1 MNIDINETKSELNAT
16 LENFRDDWRN
26 GELQTFSDTAKYL
39 GAPLDDEELEKFIQ
53 CVHEILMQRAE
64 KLEAAIEIC
73 KRYRLINPKSK
84 EENEQ

>member
-26 GELQTFSDTAKYL
+26 GKIQTFSEAVEHL
-39 GAPLDDEELEKFIQ
+39 GEPLDDEELEKFIQ

-73 KRYRLINPKSK
+73 KRYRVINPKSK

>member
-39 GAPLDDEELEKFIQ
+39 GEPLDDEELEKFIQ

-64 KLEAAIEIC
+64 KLEAAIDLC
-73 KRYRLINPKSK
+73 KRYRLVE
-84 EENEQ
+84 EENET

>member
-26 GELQTFSDTAKYL
+26 GDLQTFSDTAKYL
-39 GAPLDDEELEKFIQ
+39 GEPLDDEELEKFIQ

-73 KRYRLINPKSK
+73 KRYRLVE
-84 EENEQ
+84 EENET

>member
-26 GELQTFSDTAKYL
+26 GDLQTFSDTAKYL
-39 GAPLDDEELEKFIQ
+39 GEPLDDEELEKFIQ

-64 KLEAAIEIC
+64 KLEAAIDLC
-73 KRYRLINPKSK
+73 KRYRLVE
-84 EENEQ
+84 EENET

>member
-39 GAPLDDEELEKFIQ
+39 GEPLDDEELEKFIQ

-73 KRYRLINPKSK
+73 KRYRLVE
-84 EENEQ
+84 EENET

>member
-26 GELQTFSDTAKYL
+26 GDLQTFSDTAKYL
-39 GAPLDDEELEKFIQ
+39 GEPLDDEELEKFIQ

-73 KRYRLINPKSK
+73 RRYRLVE
-84 EENEQ
+84 EENET